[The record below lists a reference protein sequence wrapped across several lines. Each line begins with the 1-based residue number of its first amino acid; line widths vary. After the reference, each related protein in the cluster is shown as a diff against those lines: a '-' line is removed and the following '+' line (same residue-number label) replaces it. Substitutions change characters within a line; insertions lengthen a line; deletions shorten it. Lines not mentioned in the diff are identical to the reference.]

1 MNPLI
6 AAALIGAG
14 GSFLSG
20 LWGDSGQERQA
31 FSGNL
36 SPERLLNAALGS
48 IGGLSD
54 YIGQTDYEFPDAY
67 VQTPPGY
74 TGGGLPMRIGVT
86 GVDPRVGVG
95 ISMGDVVKR
104 RAPYSFKG
112 IAEAGAGVTGHP
124 GSRRRSPG
132 TPTIGKAVP
141 RGQAQASDAAEAL
154 SALELLRGAR
164 RRSEEVA

>member
-1 MNPLI
+1 MDPLI
-6 AAALIGAG
+6 VAALIGAG

-20 LWGDSGQERQA
+20 LLEDSGQERQA

-36 SPERLLNAALGS
+36 SPERLLNTALGS

-74 TGGGLPMRIGVT
+74 IGGGLPMRIGVT

-112 IAEAGAGVTGHP
+112 IAEAGMGTP
-124 GSRRRSPG
+124 GARRRTPG
-132 TPTIGKAVP
+132 AVTTGKAVP

-164 RRSEEVA
+164 RRREEVA